1 MTNIARGGAVLIR
14 VSFSPAA
21 APGHADTKKLL
32 KKFGALI
39 LNVFAV
45 AAPVAVLLLNGNG
58 KLIFAGDNWM
68 PVGGKFPKY
77 GWASRK
83 VERRNRKAWE
93 AF

>member
-14 VSFSPAA
+14 VSVSPAA

-45 AAPVAVLLLNGNG
+45 AILVAATAMAVLLLNGNG

-68 PVGGKFPKY
+68 VVGEILG
-77 GWASRK
+77 S
-83 VERRNRKAWE
+83 V
-93 AF
+93 